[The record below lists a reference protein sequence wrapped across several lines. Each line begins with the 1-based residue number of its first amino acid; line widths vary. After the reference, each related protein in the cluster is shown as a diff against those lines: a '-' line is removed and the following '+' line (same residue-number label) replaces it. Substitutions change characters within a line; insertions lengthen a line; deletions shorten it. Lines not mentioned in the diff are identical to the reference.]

1 VVQAA
6 ITNKVP
12 VGSSRAVLL
21 IPRSDYQ
28 CADSCENR
36 CPRAHRTR
44 LDGDEEG
51 AISQAPVATALSS
64 GTQGQ
69 DLCMGGWIA
78 VDLPP
83 IRCHAEHLSVT
94 IHDHGTD
101 GDVASFASGP
111 RLN

>member
-1 VVQAA
+1 M
-6 ITNKVP
+6 
-12 VGSSRAVLL
+12 GSGRAVLL

-28 CADSCENR
+28 SADSRENR

-51 AISQAPVATALSS
+51 AISQAPVATALGS

-69 DLCMGGWIA
+69 DLCMGGWIV

-83 IRCHAEHLSVT
+83 IRCDAENLSVT
-94 IHDHGTD
+94 IHHYGAD

-111 RLN
+111 SLN